1 MWKSL
6 LGRLIELSADLGF
19 TAILSIFFFC
29 LLLFSSA
36 TLRARWTEGNQNRPH
51 ALEWV
56 QFDNVCPKSE
66 AQAYLPL
73 KIEVQKSTFFSTTS
87 QLRPNGNLNSL
98 YNRASALESTMGL
111 LQFTNGFKL
120 DHHFTHPPLILHS
133 TSLLGFAARP
143 KTFTF
148 LRFFRRLRDLMAN
161 II

>member
-148 LRFFRRLRDLMAN
+148 LRFFDDFE
-161 II
+161 I